1 MHSVDGP
8 GGSGCTQVGRYCPA
22 RDDLQ
27 NFSQD
32 WPNQAD
38 SSRTIFQWRGTCIAS
53 RRVKG
58 EAMIDTVRRSSMVK
72 HSRLPKLSSRACEKE
87 FASLLELSARLG
99 CEPRVVQANNGK
111 TSAQRDAVL

>member
-1 MHSVDGP
+1 MHSVNGP
-8 GGSGCTQVGRYCPA
+8 GGSSCTQVGRYCPA

-38 SSRTIFQWRGTCIAS
+38 RSRTDFQWRGTCSAS

-58 EAMIDTVRRSSMVK
+58 EAMIDTVRRSSMGK
-72 HSRLPKLSSRACEKE
+72 HSRLPKLSSGACEKE
-87 FASLLELSARLG
+87 LGSLLELSARLG
-99 CEPRVVQANNGK
+99 CDPMFGQVNNGN
-111 TSAQRDAVL
+111 TSA

>member
-1 MHSVDGP
+1 MDRVDGP

-58 EAMIDTVRRSSMVK
+58 EAMIDTVRRSSTVK
-72 HSRLPKLSSRACEKE
+72 HYSRLPKLSSRACEKE

-99 CEPRVVQANNGK
+99 CDPMFVPANNGN
-111 TSAQRDAVL
+111 TSAKLHGV